1 MTSDTRLRL
10 AKYGSTR
17 MQLIVALLFGN
28 LMVTACSS
36 NPRVKLPPLDPRKA
50 GKLAISL
57 HDANGDG
64 GISDDELKSC
74 PGLLASMDTV
84 DSDGDHRLT
93 AEEITDRLEKQ
104 RDTGLAY
111 TTVSCMVF
119 YQRRPL
125 ANASIRFVP
134 EKFLGEG
141 IKVATGTTNERGSTI
156 LKIPASKYPGIHCGF
171 YRVEISQRNPAGD
184 ELIPAKYNVST
195 NLGQEVSQRIPRE
208 GIVQI
213 HLR

>member
-104 RDTGLAY
+104 PCYVLLFFPFMACHP
-111 TTVSCMVF
+111 TVESSWF
-119 YQRRPL
+119 PTSAAPSL
-125 ANASIRFVP
+125 
-134 EKFLGEG
+134 
-141 IKVATGTTNERGSTI
+141 
-156 LKIPASKYPGIHCGF
+156 
-171 YRVEISQRNPAGD
+171 PAGRARRYD
-184 ELIPAKYNVST
+184 RGDN
-195 NLGQEVSQRIPRE
+195 PRS
-208 GIVQI
+208 
-213 HLR
+213 RWR